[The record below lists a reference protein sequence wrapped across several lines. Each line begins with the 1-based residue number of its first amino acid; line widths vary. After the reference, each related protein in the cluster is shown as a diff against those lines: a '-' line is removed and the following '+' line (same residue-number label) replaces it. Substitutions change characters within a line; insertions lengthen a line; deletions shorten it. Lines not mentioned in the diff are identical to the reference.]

1 MNSFDL
7 YKILGIDK
15 GSSADDIKA
24 AYKKRCLLLHP
35 DKNKSEYA
43 TQEFIKLQEAYKI
56 LSDPIKRAEYD
67 GVTDVENNPL
77 IEFMMNLLSVQ
88 FDLFMKKKAERK
100 DLDTKLPPDL
110 NFEIDASLDEIYRN
124 ATKIVKVNVLRDN
137 VMTPISFGV
146 NLSDMWEPSIFEKAG
161 DNCLAD
167 VIFTIKPKVHPQIS
181 IDHTLNSYDLS
192 MEIGISLYE
201 LYYGFQ
207 NEIDYLSGTKLE
219 VSRNGG
225 LDRDVNPMTM
235 VMLGKGLPYDDG
247 GKRGDLYIFFR
258 LLLPKQ
264 IPQSS
269 YDKAF
274 LEEYF
279 KREDEKERVDS
290 IGFLNSSNT

>member
-15 GSSADDIKA
+15 GASADDIKA

-88 FDLFMKKKAERK
+88 FDLFMKKKNEKK

-110 NFEIDASLDEIYRN
+110 NFEITATLDEIYRN

-137 VMTPISFGV
+137 VMIPISFGV
-146 NLSDMWEPSIFEKAG
+146 NLSDMWEPGIFEKAG

-167 VIFTIKPKVHPQIS
+167 VIFTIKPEVHPRIS

-192 MEIGISLYE
+192 MEIEISLYE
-201 LYYGFQ
+201 LYSGFDK
-207 NEIDYLSGTKLE
+207 EVDYLGGTKLE
-219 VSRNGG
+219 ISRKGG
-225 LDRDVNPMTM
+225 LDKHMNPMTM
-235 VMLGKGLPYDDG
+235 IIVGKGLPYDDG
-247 GKRGDLYIFFR
+247 NKRGDLYIFFR
-258 LLLPKQ
+258 LLLPKE
-264 IPQSS
+264 IDLQSPA
-269 YDKAF
+269 KAF
-274 LEEYF
+274 LEQYF
-279 KREDEKERVDS
+279 KDGDEKGHV
-290 IGFLNSSNT
+290 